1 MLMATGSK
9 RIDPVI
15 RVPFIEAAIPC
26 TTRPVAPPKARASP
40 SILPSPGSAQAGRHE
55 HQGAPAAQR
64 EPGWRHE
71 SEDARQ
77 APRAVEVMPGD
88 AVESRGAVLLGTLPQ
103 PVFRQPDG
111 TSLE

>member
-1 MLMATGSK
+1 MHGGEG
-9 RIDPVI
+9 
-15 RVPFIEAAIPC
+15 VPAPAAEEQPRPRRPPPC
-26 TTRPVAPPKARASP
+26 RQRLRRP
-40 SILPSPGSAQAGRHE
+40 AGT

-88 AVESRGAVLLGTLPQ
+88 AVESRGALFLGRLP
-103 PVFRQPDG
+103 FSANRM
-111 TSLE
+111 